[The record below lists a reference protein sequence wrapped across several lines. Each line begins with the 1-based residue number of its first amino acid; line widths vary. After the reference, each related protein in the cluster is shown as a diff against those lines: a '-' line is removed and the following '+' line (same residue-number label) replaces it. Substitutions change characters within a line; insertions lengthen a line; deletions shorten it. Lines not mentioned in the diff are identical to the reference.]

1 MISVEPIDRKAFYKK
16 LSKLGFK
23 LVKRYEDGSKAYQS
37 EKYFVILDYPTKDN
51 REYYVFEDLKV
62 VDKTRAFWK
71 PEKMEEI
78 FNVKDD
84 IEMLKNIMDTVK
96 QALIAENSRVS
107 EVGRNAYNAY
117 KDKRELTIVYV
128 YNKIYREDVE
138 KSEMYNLVKALIC
151 EILTEDYIYKYIE
164 FNLIPCN
171 ISSLEREVR
180 KNRKNYVL
188 ITNKENLLKL
198 FI

>member
-1 MISVEPIDRKAFYKK
+1 MISVEPISREAFYKR
-16 LSKLGFK
+16 LVELGFK
-23 LVKRYEDGSKAYQS
+23 LVKRYKDGSEAYES
-37 EKYFVILDYPTKDN
+37 NKYFVILDYSTKDY
-51 REYYVFEDLKV
+51 REYYIFEDLAV

-71 PEKMEEI
+71 PEKMEET
-78 FNVKDD
+78 FNVKED
-84 IEMLKNIMDTVK
+84 IEMLKNIMDKVK

-107 EVGRNAYNAY
+107 GVGRNVYNAY

-128 YNKIYREDVE
+128 YNKIYKDDVE
-138 KSEMYNLVKALIC
+138 KSEMYNIVKALIC

-164 FNLIPCN
+164 FNLIPCD

-180 KNRKNYVL
+180 ENYVL
-188 ITNKENLLKL
+188 VTNKENLLKL